1 MWDTNLITDEP
12 LTLCPVRTMQLA
24 AQRTP
29 ELVAEIDRYVGSYYP
44 AYRDGHLLVA
54 GGLADQ
60 PARYVELVQM
70 TQSFERIVQ
79 AKFDAATAAED
90 AE

>member
-1 MWDTNLITDEP
+1 
-12 LTLCPVRTMQLA
+12 MQLA

-29 ELVAEIDRYVGSYYP
+29 ELVAEIDRYVGTYYP

-60 PARYVELVQM
+60 PARYVELVQL
-70 TQSFERIVQ
+70 TQSMERVVQ
-79 AKFDAATAAED
+79 AKYDAANQPE
-90 AE
+90 ESE

>member
-1 MWDTNLITDEP
+1 
-12 LTLCPVRTMQLA
+12 MQLA
-24 AQRTP
+24 PAP
-29 ELVAEIDRYVGSYYP
+29 LMAEIDRYTESYYP

-60 PARYVELVQM
+60 PARYVELVQL
-70 TQSFERIVQ
+70 TRSYEHAVQ
-79 AKFDAATAAED
+79 AKFDAEQED